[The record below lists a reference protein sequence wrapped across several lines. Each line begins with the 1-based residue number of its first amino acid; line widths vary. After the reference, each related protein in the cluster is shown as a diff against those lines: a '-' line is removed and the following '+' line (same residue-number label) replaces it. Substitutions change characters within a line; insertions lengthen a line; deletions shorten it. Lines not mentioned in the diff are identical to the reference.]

1 MKKAKKLMA
10 ILALLCL
17 MGVCIGCTGDF
28 GDDQNKENKLK
39 ETSVVP
45 DEEVPEGTE
54 VFDVTIKV
62 SFRENLVLNKYD
74 VNLLLNGKQKAAM
87 AHGKGTEFVTK
98 LAKGDYTM
106 KFVKTDDTS
115 VSGETTFTVDGE
127 TSVSVNIRTE
137 TDYVTVTKNDPSS
150 EANKSGGNGN
160 EGKKNEPK
168 TIGINEEFGNKTI
181 TAVVTEVNLDFKDYS
196 DYMVKVPEDSK
207 MILVVIKM
215 TNISDKT
222 NYVSV
227 GDFHCYVDN
236 VSVDAEM
243 FTNSRYGY
251 NDNIEPGR
259 AAMLGACY
267 IVPKNAESIELEY
280 SPIGEKAERT
290 IIKIK

>member
-1 MKKAKKLMA
+1 MKKVKKLMA

-207 MILVVIKM
+207 MIQIVIKM

>member
-1 MKKAKKLMA
+1 MKRMKRL
-10 ILALLCL
+10 LALFTIMCL
-17 MGVCIGCTGDF
+17 VFVCIGCTGDF
-28 GDDQNKENKLK
+28 GDNLNDENKLK

-54 VFDVTIKV
+54 VFNVTIKV

-127 TSVSVNIRTE
+127 TSVSVSIRTE
-137 TDYVTVTKNDPSS
+137 NDYVAVTKNDPSS
-150 EANKSGGNGN
+150 ETNKSGGNGN
-160 EGKKNEPK
+160 ESKKNETK
-168 TIGINEEFGNKTI
+168 TVGINEEFGNKTI
-181 TAVVTEVNLDFKDYS
+181 TGVVTEVNLDFKDYS
-196 DYMVKVPEDSK
+196 DYWVKVPEDSK
-207 MILVVIKM
+207 MIQIVIKV

-236 VSVDAEM
+236 VSVDAEI
-243 FTNSRYGY
+243 FANSRYGY

-280 SPIGEKAERT
+280 APIGEKAERT
-290 IIKIK
+290 IIKIE

>member
-1 MKKAKKLMA
+1 MKKVKKLMA

-17 MGVCIGCTGDF
+17 MCVCIGCTGDF

-207 MILVVIKM
+207 MIQIVIKM

>member
-1 MKKAKKLMA
+1 MKKVKKLMA

>member
-1 MKKAKKLMA
+1 MKNLERW
-10 ILALLCL
+10 LALIALMCL
-17 MGVCIGCTGDF
+17 MCVCVGCAGDF
-28 GDDQNKENKLK
+28 GDDQNNENKLK

-137 TDYVTVTKNDPSS
+137 KEYVSVTKNDPSS
-150 EANKSGGNGN
+150 ETNKSGGNGN

-168 TIGINEEFGNKTI
+168 IIGINEEFGNKTI

-196 DYMVKVPEDSK
+196 DYMMKVPEDSK
-207 MILVVIKM
+207 VIQVVIKM

-236 VSVDAEM
+236 ISVDAEM

>member
-1 MKKAKKLMA
+1 MKRMKRL
-10 ILALLCL
+10 LALITIMCL
-17 MGVCIGCTGDF
+17 VFVCIGCTGDF
-28 GDDQNKENKLK
+28 GDNLNDENKLK

-54 VFDVTIKV
+54 VFNVTIKV

-74 VNLLLNGKQKAAM
+74 VNLLLNGNQKAAM

-127 TSVSVNIRTE
+127 TSVSVSIRTE
-137 TDYVTVTKNDPSS
+137 KDYVAVTKNDPSS
-150 EANKSGGNGN
+150 ETNKSGGNGN
-160 EGKKNEPK
+160 ESKKNETK
-168 TIGINEEFGNKTI
+168 TVGINEEFGNKTI
-181 TAVVTEVNLDFKDYS
+181 TGVVTEVNLDFKDYS
-196 DYMVKVPEDSK
+196 DYWVKVPEDSK
-207 MILVVIKM
+207 MIQIVIKV

-236 VSVDAEM
+236 VSVDAEI
-243 FTNSRYGY
+243 FANSRYGY

-280 SPIGEKAERT
+280 APIGEKAERT
-290 IIKIK
+290 IIKIE

>member
-1 MKKAKKLMA
+1 MRKVKRL
-10 ILALLCL
+10 LALMTLMCL
-17 MGVCIGCTGDF
+17 MCVCVGCAGDF
-28 GDDQNKENKLK
+28 GDDQNNENKLK

-115 VSGETTFTVDGE
+115 ISGETTFTVDGE

-137 TDYVTVTKNDPSS
+137 KEYVSVTKNDPSS
-150 EANKSGGNGN
+150 ETNKSGGNGN

-168 TIGINEEFGNKTI
+168 IIGINEEFGNKTI

-196 DYMVKVPEDSK
+196 DYIVKVPEDSK
-207 MILVVIKM
+207 VIQVVIKM

-236 VSVDAEM
+236 ISVDAEL
-243 FTNSRYGY
+243 FTDSRYGY
-251 NDNIEPGR
+251 NDNIDPGR
-259 AAMLGACY
+259 ATMLGACY

-280 SPIGEKAERT
+280 SPIGEKADRT